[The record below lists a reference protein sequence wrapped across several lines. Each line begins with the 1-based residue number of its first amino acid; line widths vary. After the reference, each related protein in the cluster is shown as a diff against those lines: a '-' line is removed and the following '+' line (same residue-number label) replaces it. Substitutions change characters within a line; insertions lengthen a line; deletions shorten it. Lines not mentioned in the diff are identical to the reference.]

1 MKTINKK
8 TINQLHGNSFL
19 ESPYSAGTF
28 ILGLLLILSG
38 TVFGQYPSGDE
49 VMDRMDKNMSSKNR
63 VMTSK
68 MVIHG
73 PRSSRT
79 IESKTWAMGE
89 EKSYSEYLSPPR
101 EAGTKMLKLEEALW
115 IYSPST
121 DRTIQISGHM
131 LRQSVMGSDLSY
143 EDMMDDATYKDNY
156 KAEVVGEETI
166 RETKCWVLQLE
177 ATTEDVT
184 YQVRKI
190 WMDEEKYIPMKEEL
204 YAKSGKLL
212 KKTELYDIKR
222 IQGRWF
228 PSRMVFKDML
238 KKGEGTEFI
247 IDEIAFDTEI
257 PEHIFTKASLR

>member
-1 MKTINKK
+1 MKK
-8 TINQLHGNSFL
+8 
-19 ESPYSAGTF
+19 
-28 ILGLLLILSG
+28 LLIISASLLAAG
-38 TVFGQYPSGDE
+38 FLNAQYPSGDE
-49 VMDRMDKNMSSKNR
+49 VLERMDKNMSAKNR
-63 VMTSK
+63 VLTSK

-79 IESKTWAMGE
+79 IESKTWASGE

-101 EAGTKMLKLEEALW
+101 EAGTKMLKLEDALW

-156 KAEVVGEETI
+156 KAEVTGEETL

-177 ATTEDVT
+177 ATTDDVT

-190 WMDEEKYIPMKEEL
+190 WMDEEKYIPLREEL

-212 KKTELYDIKR
+212 KKTELFDFKR
-222 IQGRWF
+222 VGSRWF
-228 PSRMVFKDML
+228 PGRMIFKDML
-238 KKGEGTEFI
+238 KKGDGTEFI
-247 IDEIAFDTEI
+247 IESIEFDKDI